1 MGTLYSVNGIVTPQP
16 GRAITDF
23 YPRATVKAEGNIS
36 FRSQVTRDLACLF
49 DVDPDIASWTSAT
62 PVDDEDLDEPP
73 FDFIIRDR
81 FGNPT
86 VVDAPDRARRRDA
99 FVAIRA
105 AENMGCGYRGYLA
118 NEVYSGFRLKNA
130 RDLLRYGNYEVG
142 LNDRVRL
149 LAALDEYTTL
159 TVAECL
165 SAFQEVKPMAGLAS
179 MILREFVQV
188 ELDDELIGPR
198 TAVRRIAG

>member
-1 MGTLYSVNGIVTPQP
+1 MGTLYRVNGIVAPQR

-36 FRSQVTRDLACLF
+36 FRSQVTRDLACLL

-81 FGNPT
+81 FGNT
-86 VVDAPDRARRRDA
+86 KVVDAPDRARRRDA

-105 AENMGCGYRGYLA
+105 AEKMGCGYRGYLA

-149 LAALDEYTTL
+149 LAALDEHTTL

-165 SAFQEVKPMAGLAS
+165 GAFQEVKPMAGLAS